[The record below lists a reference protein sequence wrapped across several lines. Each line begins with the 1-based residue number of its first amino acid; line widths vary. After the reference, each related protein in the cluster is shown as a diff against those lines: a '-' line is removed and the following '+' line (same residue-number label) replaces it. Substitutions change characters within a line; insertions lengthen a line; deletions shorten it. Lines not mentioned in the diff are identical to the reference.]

1 MNKRVLITA
10 DIDNYLQQ
18 RFEAL
23 GYLVDVKP
31 EIERDELF
39 GIIAEYSIL
48 IITTYTKVDAELI
61 DKATNLK
68 IVGRVGSGME
78 NVDVEYCETKNISC
92 VNSPEGNGNAVGE
105 HCLAMLLNLLSNI
118 IKANNELKQNIF
130 LREENRGEELDGK
143 TIGIIGYGFTGNA
156 FVKKLRGFDV
166 EILVYDKYK
175 IPTDS
180 FVKIVTLQALQK
192 RCDVISFHV
201 PYNTETH
208 YYCDEQF
215 ISDCSKKPIIINTS
229 RGTVVNTI
237 DIINA
242 IETQKINGFCVDVYE
257 DEPIT
262 KNKIHST
269 ETYQKLLSFKN
280 VIATPHIAGWTKESK
295 YKLVK
300 ILMDKI
306 EGLVFSNWI
315 LTISCFHL

>member
-48 IITTYTKVDAELI
+48 IITTYTKIDAELI

-68 IVGRVGSGME
+68 IIGRVGSGME

-105 HCLAMLLNLLSNI
+105 HCLAMLLNLLNNI
-118 IKANNELKQNIF
+118 TKANNELKQNIF

-156 FVKKLRGFDV
+156 FAKKLRGFDV

-180 FVKIVTLQALQK
+180 FVKNVTLQELQK

-306 EGLVFSNWI
+306 EELVNV
-315 LTISCFHL
+315 L

>member
-78 NVDVEYCETKNISC
+78 NVDVEYCKTKNISC

-105 HCLAMLLNLLSNI
+105 HCLAILLNLLNNI
-118 IKANNELKQNIF
+118 TKANNELKQNIF

-156 FVKKLRGFDV
+156 FAKKLRGFDV

-180 FVKIVTLQALQK
+180 FVKIVTLQELQK

-306 EGLVFSNWI
+306 EELVNV
-315 LTISCFHL
+315 L

>member
-156 FVKKLRGFDV
+156 FAKKLRGFDV

-180 FVKIVTLQALQK
+180 FVKNVTLQELQK
-192 RCDVISFHV
+192 RSDVISFHV

-306 EGLVFSNWI
+306 EELVSV
-315 LTISCFHL
+315 L

>member
-1 MNKRVLITA
+1 MNKRVLINA

-156 FVKKLRGFDV
+156 FAKKLRGFDV

-180 FVKIVTLQALQK
+180 FVKIVTLQELQK

-306 EGLVFSNWI
+306 EELVSV
-315 LTISCFHL
+315 L

>member
-105 HCLAMLLNLLSNI
+105 HCLAILLNLLNNI
-118 IKANNELKQNIF
+118 TKANNELKQNIF

-156 FVKKLRGFDV
+156 FAKKLRGFDV

-180 FVKIVTLQALQK
+180 FVKNVTLQELQK
-192 RCDVISFHV
+192 RSDVISFHV

-306 EGLVFSNWI
+306 EELVSV
-315 LTISCFHL
+315 L

>member
-78 NVDVEYCETKNISC
+78 NVDVEYCKTKNISC

-105 HCLAMLLNLLSNI
+105 HCLAMLLNLLNNI
-118 IKANNELKQNIF
+118 TKANNELKQNIF

-156 FVKKLRGFDV
+156 FAKKLRGFDV

-180 FVKIVTLQALQK
+180 FVKNVTLQELQK

-306 EGLVFSNWI
+306 EELVNV
-315 LTISCFHL
+315 L

>member
-1 MNKRVLITA
+1 MNKRVLINA

-78 NVDVEYCETKNISC
+78 NVDVEYCKTKNISC

-105 HCLAMLLNLLSNI
+105 HCLAMLLNLLNNI
-118 IKANNELKQNIF
+118 TKANNELKQNIF

-143 TIGIIGYGFTGNA
+143 TIGIIGYGFTGNSFA
-156 FVKKLRGFDV
+156 KKLRGFDV

-180 FVKIVTLQALQK
+180 FVKIVTLQELQK

-201 PYNTETH
+201 PCNTETH

-306 EGLVFSNWI
+306 EELVSV
-315 LTISCFHL
+315 L

>member
-10 DIDNYLQQ
+10 EIDNYLQQ

-23 GYLVDVKP
+23 GYLVDVIP
-31 EIERDELF
+31 EIERYELLQ
-39 GIIAEYSIL
+39 IIADYTIL

-78 NVDVEYCETKNISC
+78 NVDVEYCKTKNIVC

-105 HCLAMLLNLLSNI
+105 HCLAMLLNLLNNI
-118 IKANNELKQNIF
+118 TKANNELKENLF

-143 TIGIIGYGFTGNA
+143 TVGIIGYGHTGQA
-156 FVKKLRGFDV
+156 FAKKLRGFDV

-175 IPTDS
+175 KTSDN
-180 FVKIVTLQALQK
+180 FVENVALDELQK

-201 PYNTETH
+201 PYNEETH
-208 YYCDEQF
+208 YYCDANF
-215 ISDCSKKPIIINTS
+215 IAECAKQPIFINSS
-229 RGTVVNTI
+229 RGAVVNTLEII
-237 DIINA
+237 DALEN
-242 IETQKINGFCVDVYE
+242 QKIKGLCIDVYE

-262 KNKIHST
+262 KSKIHST
-269 ETYQKLLSFKN
+269 ETYQKLFSFKN
-280 VIATPHIAGWTKESK
+280 VIATPHIAGWTKQSK

-306 EGLVFSNWI
+306 EVLDN
-315 LTISCFHL
+315 HD

>member
-105 HCLAMLLNLLSNI
+105 HCLAMLLNLLNNI
-118 IKANNELKQNIF
+118 TKANNELKQNIF

-156 FVKKLRGFDV
+156 FAKKLRGFDV

-180 FVKIVTLQALQK
+180 FVKNVTLQELQK

-201 PYNTETH
+201 PYNKETH

-306 EGLVFSNWI
+306 EELVNV
-315 LTISCFHL
+315 L

>member
-105 HCLAMLLNLLSNI
+105 HCLAMLLNLLNNI
-118 IKANNELKQNIF
+118 TKANNELKQNIF

-156 FVKKLRGFDV
+156 FAKKLRGFDV

-180 FVKIVTLQALQK
+180 FVKIVTLQELQK

-306 EGLVFSNWI
+306 EELVSV
-315 LTISCFHL
+315 L